1 MTGSGW
7 CYFVLD
13 RIVLEDLYDKGHWA
27 EALKD
32 KRTSQV
38 IILGNNTLA
47 KQEQLPRVW
56 GGKALVCSRN
66 AKSINISR
74 AGGRSR
80 KRGRIYSQ
88 RGNEGETTS
97 VLKGCGK
104 DIIPSYLSIWKVL
117 RGFDL
122 YVFKKLVSELKIDNQ
137 EAKSVNKKAIKRQDW
152 NCPSK
157 ICWLGLGQK

>member
-1 MTGSGW
+1 M
-7 CYFVLD
+7 
-13 RIVLEDLYDKGHWA
+13 
-27 EALKD
+27 
-32 KRTSQV
+32 
-38 IILGNNTLA
+38 
-47 KQEQLPRVW
+47 
-56 GGKALVCSRN
+56 VCSRN
-66 AKSINISR
+66 GKSINISR

-80 KRGRIYSQ
+80 KRGRTYSQ

-104 DIIPSYLSIWKVL
+104 DIIPSYLSIWNVL

-152 NCPSK
+152 NCPGK
-157 ICWLGLGQK
+157 IRWVGLGQK